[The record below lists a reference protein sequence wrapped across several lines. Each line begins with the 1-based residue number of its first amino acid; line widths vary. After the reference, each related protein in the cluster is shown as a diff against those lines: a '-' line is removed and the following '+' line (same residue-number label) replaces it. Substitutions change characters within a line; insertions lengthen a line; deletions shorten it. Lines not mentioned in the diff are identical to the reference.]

1 MPLDA
6 LPDEVVITILSLLAA
21 SAVSTADLV
30 NARLT
35 CRRMY
40 ELGRDDMVLRCV
52 SAEGLAVPLMRWT
65 SKAEAF
71 LKLCVLAS
79 NPNACHM
86 LGMIYFYCGDDR
98 EGGAALL
105 TQAAIAGHVGALH
118 ALAIIQFN
126 GSGGTRNDRNAAAG
140 VVLCATAAKR
150 GHVEALRELGHCLQ
164 DGYGVQQDIVE
175 GRRLL
180 IEANLREA
188 AHERERANALLC
200 AAMSAVPRPAAGD
213 NEQAQQPEGNVP
225 AGADRSTA
233 SAVLDESS
241 MAAESEG
248 TSTLTHAAG
257 VLRHSEEQ
265 PIEGLVLPSSRPASL
280 QPARQTSKL
289 MRTTSPQAATVAA
302 AAASA
307 ALLSPT
313 AAAVSAAVEALTAAV
328 VPAVEVAGA
337 GAAAVVAAGAAA
349 ANVGEAHN
357 HHPAP
362 STLDEEPLEAAAM
375 PAAAATSGGAST
387 SAAAPAP
394 AAGVW
399 HVESPQRMVEQL
411 VESPLR
417 MVEQLTAVAAP
428 AADASPL
435 RRLCALLCPLLS
447 DFGCAIPAT
456 PVHPAHAF
464 LVSWAALLPPPPG
477 LKACGSLRCGRRE
490 MRAHEFRCCS
500 ACGLPSY
507 CSRGCQALDWKEGH
521 LTACRAAVEAAHAA
535 AAELFIQPVAPAQ
548 PPPPPP

>member
-6 LPDEVVITILSLLAA
+6 LPDEVVITILAALAA

-40 ELGRDDMVLRCV
+40 ELGRDEMVLRCV

-65 SKAEAF
+65 NKAEAF
-71 LKLCVLAS
+71 LKLC
-79 NPNACHM
+79 
-86 LGMIYFYCGDDR
+86 IYFYCGDDR

-188 AHERERANALLC
+188 AHERERANALLY

-213 NEQAQQPEGNVP
+213 NERVQQPEETVP
-225 AGADRSTA
+225 AGADRSAA
-233 SAVLDESS
+233 SAVLAESS
-241 MAAESEG
+241 MAADSEG
-248 TSTLTHAAG
+248 TGTSAHAAG
-257 VLRHSEEQ
+257 GLRHSEEQ
-265 PIEGLVLPSSRPASL
+265 PIGGLMSPSSRPASL
-280 QPARQTSKL
+280 GRQPARLTSKL
-289 MRTTSPQAATVAA
+289 LRTTSPQAATVAA

-328 VPAVEVAGA
+328 IPAVEVASTGP
-337 GAAAVVAAGAAA
+337 AATVAAGAAA
-349 ANVGEAHN
+349 ANVAEAHN
-357 HHPAP
+357 QHQPAP
-362 STLDEEPLEAAAM
+362 STLDEEPLEAGAM

-387 SAAAPAP
+387 SAAARAP

-399 HVESPQRMVEQL
+399 HVESPLRIVEQL
-411 VESPLR
+411 VESPLWL
-417 MVEQLTAVAAP
+417 VEQLTAMAAP

-435 RRLCALLCPLLS
+435 RQLCALLCPLLS
-447 DFGCAIPAT
+447 DFGYAIPAT

-490 MRAHEFRCCS
+490 TRAHEFRCCS

-521 LTACRAAVEAAHAA
+521 LAACRAAVEAAHAA
-535 AAELFIQPVAPAQ
+535 AAELFVQP
-548 PPPPPP
+548 